1 MTSSIGVPEMLISRI
16 EHFFMMKSMNSFTDI
31 LVKSISKL
39 AKYSSDFKIF
49 TPEREKLLKGFS
61 NLTEIILL
69 FKYSLFKLS
78 TSPS

>member
-1 MTSSIGVPEMLISRI
+1 MYFGRKNIID
-16 EHFFMMKSMNSFTDI
+16 FFEFPNGP
-31 LVKSISKL
+31 
-39 AKYSSDFKIF
+39 DFEKDSTGKKIY
-49 TPEREKLLKGFS
+49 LSNQAILKGFS